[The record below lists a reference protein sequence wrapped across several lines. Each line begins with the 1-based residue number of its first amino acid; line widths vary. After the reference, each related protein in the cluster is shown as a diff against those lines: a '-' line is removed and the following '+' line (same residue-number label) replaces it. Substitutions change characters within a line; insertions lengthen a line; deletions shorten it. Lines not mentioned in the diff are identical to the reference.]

1 MEAQMN
7 VNEHVVV
14 GIASVSEANR
24 RNRINPSASSTR
36 TVGTDQRSSNIKDVM
51 TQRFDVVAIGT
62 GSAASSAAWAAH
74 SAGRRTAVIDWRPF
88 GGTCALRGC
97 DPKKVLV
104 GAAET
109 LDRLQRM
116 ENKGLDAQAARIDW
130 PALMRF
136 ERTFTRPVPEAREK
150 EFAQAGIATLHGR
163 ARFLAPR
170 KLRVGSEKIEAD
182 YFVIATGA
190 RPRTLRFP
198 GAEHLITSEQ
208 FLELDALP
216 RHIAFVGGGY
226 ISFEFAHVAIRA
238 GAEVAILH
246 SGPRPLEL
254 FDPDLVEVLVTA
266 SRGRGINVKLESP
279 VERVE
284 RGPDGFTVYA
294 AGGVQIQADLVVH
307 GAGRVPDIGDLG
319 LEEAN
324 VEHGPR
330 GVVVNE
336 FLQSVSNPAVYAAG
350 DVSATAGPPL
360 TPVAGYEGSI
370 VAANIL
376 EGNRQKPDYAGI
388 PSVAFTIPNL
398 AAVGL
403 GVQAATERKLKFRVN
418 HQSTETWYSSRRT
431 AEMHT
436 GFKVLVEEGTGK
448 ILGAHLLGAQAEE
461 LINIF
466 AMAIRLGLSASDLKR
481 AIFAYPSHA
490 SDLSYML

>member
-1 MEAQMN
+1 MK
-7 VNEHVVV
+7 
-14 GIASVSEANR
+14 
-24 RNRINPSASSTR
+24 SS
-36 TVGTDQRSSNIKDVM
+36 
-51 TQRFDVVAIGT
+51 FDVVVIGT
-62 GSAASSAAWAAH
+62 GEAASAAAWKVHA
-74 SAGRRTAVIDWRPF
+74 AGRRTAVIDWRPF

-116 ENKGLDAQAARIDW
+116 DKKGVHAQAARIDW

-136 ERTFTRPVPEAREK
+136 KRTFTRPVPEAREK
-150 EFAQAGIATLHGR
+150 EFLQAGLAAMHGQ
-163 ARFLAPR
+163 ARFVGPR
-170 KLRVGSEKIEAD
+170 KLRVDSEEIEAD
-182 YFVIATGA
+182 HFVIASGA
-190 RPRTLRFP
+190 RPVTLRFP

-208 FLELDALP
+208 FLELDELP
-216 RHIAFVGGGY
+216 RRIVFVGGGY

-246 SGPRPLEL
+246 GAPRPLEK

-266 SRGRGINVKLESP
+266 SRARGIDVKLDSP

-284 RGPDGFTVYA
+284 RGSAGFTVHA
-294 AGGVQIQADLVVH
+294 SGGVQVKADLVVH
-307 GAGRVPDIGDLG
+307 GAGRVPDIDELG
-319 LEEAN
+319 LDEAN
-324 VEHGPR
+324 VEHGPA

-336 FLQSVSNPAVYAAG
+336 FLQSVSNPAIYAAG
-350 DVSATAGPPL
+350 DVSATTGPPL
-360 TPVAGYEGSI
+360 TPVAGYEGGI
-370 VAANIL
+370 AAENIL
-376 EGNRQKPDYAGI
+376 EGNRRKPDYSGI
-388 PSVAFTIPNL
+388 PTVLFTIPSL
-398 AAVGL
+398 AAVGV
-403 GVQAATERKLKFRVN
+403 GAQAATERKLKFRIN

-466 AMAIRLGLSASDLKR
+466 AMAIRLGLMVSDLER
-481 AIFAYPSHA
+481 AIFAYPSYA

>member
-1 MEAQMN
+1 M
-7 VNEHVVV
+7 
-14 GIASVSEANR
+14 G
-24 RNRINPSASSTR
+24 
-36 TVGTDQRSSNIKDVM
+36 K
-51 TQRFDVVAIGT
+51 RFDVVAIGT
-62 GSAASSAAWAAH
+62 GSGASTVAWKVQA
-74 SAGRRTAVIDWRPF
+74 AGRRAAVVDSRPF

-104 GAAET
+104 GAVEA

-116 ENKGLDAQAARIDW
+116 EGKGLQGKAARIDW

-136 ERTFTRPVPEAREK
+136 KRTFTGPVPEAREK
-150 EFAQAGIATLHGR
+150 AFVEGGIAALHGR
-163 ARFLAPR
+163 ARFVGPR
-170 KLRVGSEKIEAD
+170 KLRVGNEDIEAD
-182 YFVIATGA
+182 HFVIATGA
-190 RPRTLRFP
+190 RPATLRFP

-208 FLELDALP
+208 FLELDVLP
-216 RHIAFVGGGY
+216 HRIAFVGGGY
-226 ISFEFAHVAIRA
+226 ISFEFAHVAVRA

-246 SGPRPLEL
+246 GGPRPLEG
-254 FDPDLVEVLVTA
+254 FDPDLVEVLMTA
-266 SRGRGINVKLESP
+266 SRGRGIDIKLDAR

-284 RGPDGFTVYA
+284 RGPDGFTVHA
-294 AGGVQIQADLVVH
+294 AGGVQVKADLVVH
-307 GAGRVPDIGDLG
+307 GAGRVPEIDDLG

-330 GVVVNE
+330 GVTVNE
-336 FLQSVSNPAVYAAG
+336 FLQSVSNAAIYAAG
-350 DVSATAGPPL
+350 DVSATKGPPL

-376 EGNRQKPDYAGI
+376 EGNQHKPDYAGI

-398 AAVGL
+398 ASVGL
-403 GVQAATERKLKFRVN
+403 GVQAASARKLKFRVN
-418 HQSTETWYSSRRT
+418 HQSTESWYSSRRT

-436 GFKVLVEEGTGK
+436 GFKVLVEEGRGK

-466 AMAIRLGLSASDLKR
+466 AMAIRLGLSASDLER